1 MLKQYLEIGQIVGT
15 HGIRGEVRLNP
26 WCDSPDFVKKFKT
39 LYFDAD
45 GKRAVRVLSCRPH
58 GNVVILS
65 LDGTDSVEKASA
77 LRNKVLYMNRSD
89 AKLSESDW
97 FVQDLIDCKVAD
109 ALDESKIYGTLTD
122 VIAGVGANDV
132 WTVTADNGREYLL
145 PAIKDVVK
153 SVDTAG
159 GIIKISPMRGIFDD
173 AD

>member
-1 MLKQYLEIGQIVGT
+1 MQKQYLEIGQIVGT

-26 WCDSPDFVKKFKT
+26 WCDSPEFVKKFKT
-39 LYFDAD
+39 LYFDAE
-45 GKRAVRVLSCRPH
+45 GNRGVKILSCRPH

-65 LDGTDSVEKASA
+65 LEGTDSVEKASA

-89 AKLSESDW
+89 AKLSDSDW
-97 FVQDLIDCKVAD
+97 FVQDLIDCKVID
-109 ALDESKIYGTLTD
+109 ARDEGKIYGTLTD
-122 VIAGVGANDV
+122 VIAGAGANDV
-132 WTVTADNGREYLL
+132 WTVTAEDGREYLL

-153 SVDTAG
+153 SVDTVS